1 VNKRPRDYFADIFK
15 LPVKE
20 WGIAVEKDVP
30 EEFKEWVRIYLRRA
44 HQIEKDKRRKNNEQR

>member
-1 VNKRPRDYFADIFK
+1 MSLRPRDYFSDIFK

-20 WGIAVEKDVP
+20 WGIAVEKNVP

-44 HQIEKDKRRKNNEQR
+44 HQIERDKRRMK